1 MMNAG
6 AQGLSD
12 SDTANI
18 AAYYAGAKCVSSLD
32 AAKQATL
39 QDKETPAKCAACHG
53 ADGNSTNPSWPNLL
67 GLSKAY
73 LVNSLKA
80 YKGGARKNGMM
91 SGVAAMGTE
100 MMTIRQRAASS
111 GRDIPSRRPVT
122 CTR

>member
-12 SDTANI
+12 SDAVNI
-18 AAYYAGAKCVSSLD
+18 AAYYAGVTCVSSLD

-39 QDKETPAKCAACHG
+39 QDKTTAGKCAACHG

-67 GLSKAY
+67 GLSKTY

-91 SGVAAMGTE
+91 AGVVKDMSDADMDNVAAYY
-100 MMTIRQRAASS
+100 ASA
-111 GRDIPSRRPVT
+111 T
-122 CTR
+122 CK

>member
-12 SDTANI
+12 SDAANV
-18 AAYYAGAKCVSSLD
+18 AAYFAGAKCVSSLD
-32 AAKQATL
+32 AAKQAAL
-39 QDKETPAKCAACHG
+39 QDKTTAAKCAACHG
-53 ADGNSTNPSWPNLL
+53 ADGNSTNPSWPKLI

-91 SGVAAMGTE
+91 AGVVKDMSERGH
-100 MMTIRQRAASS
+100 
-111 GRDIPSRRPVT
+111 G
-122 CTR
+122 